1 MSYGLVNGAPIN
13 GEGAPINGEGAD
25 SSLNHAALG
34 INSTAM
40 GVATAALVTPLP
52 TAIYQAAGIKAT
64 TFGRASA
71 DGAATALAPS
81 LSNTTFGIARSA
93 SAARVDPGL
102 QPVRFGQAFAE
113 TINPAHQAQG
123 LEATA
128 LGAATGTGIA
138 TAGSIQSPQLGAPR
152 GANISTAFGI
162 ASTAIG
168 VAKLTVICQ
177 VLPMTGTIF
186 GRPTLRRGIT
196 C

>member
-1 MSYGLVNGAPIN
+1 MPYGLVNGAPIN
-13 GEGAPINGEGAD
+13 GEGAD
-25 SSLNHAALG
+25 SSLNQAHAALG
-34 INSTAM
+34 IDSTAM

-81 LSNTTFGIARSA
+81 LSNTAFGIARSA

-123 LEATA
+123 LKATT

-168 VAKLTVICQ
+168 VANLTVICQ